1 MAISFSNNIKI
12 QPITYQEFINSEY
25 IPENGEMVI
34 ISDYKQSDNI
44 NVPSF
49 SLGDGSTMLKN
60 LKISGDYVEN
70 ANYSNTSGTA
80 NIAKKLEHSITIGEH
95 VFDGTSDVSIPI
107 YDGSNEIE

>member
-25 IPENGEMVI
+25 IPEYGEMVI
-34 ISDYKQSDNI
+34 ILDYKQVNGV

-49 SLGDGSTMLKN
+49 ALGDGSTMLKD
-60 LKISGDYVEN
+60 LKISGDYIEN
-70 ANYSNTSGTA
+70 ANHSNISD
-80 NIAKKLEHSITIGEH
+80 IAKKLEHSLTIGEH
-95 VFDGTSDVSIPI
+95 VFDGTQDISIPI

>member
-25 IPENGEMVI
+25 IPEYGEIVI
-34 ISDYKQSDNI
+34 ISDYKQVNGV

-49 SLGDGSTMLKN
+49 ALGDGSTMLKN
-60 LKISGDYVEN
+60 LKISGDYIET
-70 ANYSNTSGTA
+70 ANYSTTSGTA
-80 NIAKKLEHSITIGEH
+80 DIAKKLEHSITIGNH
-95 VFDGTSDVSIPI
+95 VFNGTSDVSIPI

>member
-25 IPENGEMVI
+25 IPEYGEIVI
-34 ISDYKQSDNI
+34 ISDYKQVNGV

-49 SLGDGSTMLKN
+49 TLGDGISMLKN
-60 LKISGDYVEN
+60 LKISGDYIEN
-70 ANYSNTSGTA
+70 ANHSNTSD
-80 NIAKKLEHSITIGEH
+80 IAKKLEHSLTIGEH
-95 VFDGTSDVSIPI
+95 VFDGTQDISIPI

>member
-25 IPENGEMVI
+25 IPEYGEIVI
-34 ISDYKQSDNI
+34 ISDYKQVNGV

-49 SLGDGSTMLKN
+49 TLGDGINMLKN
-60 LKISGDYVEN
+60 LKISGDYIEN
-70 ANYSNTSGTA
+70 ANHSNTSD
-80 NIAKKLEHSITIGEH
+80 IAKKLEHSLTIGEH
-95 VFDGTSDVSIPI
+95 VFDGTQDISIPI

>member
-25 IPENGEMVI
+25 IPEYGEIII
-34 ISDYKQSDNI
+34 ISDYKQVNGV

-49 SLGDGSTMLKN
+49 ALGDGSTMLKN
-60 LKISGDYVEN
+60 LKISGDYIQN
-70 ANYSNTSGTA
+70 ANHSNTSGTA
-80 NIAKKLEHSITIGEH
+80 DIAKKLEHSITIGNH
-95 VFDGTSDVSIPI
+95 VFNGTSYVSIPI